1 MARPN
6 PPSSHG
12 VALDAIDRVLLG
24 RLRSDGR
31 ATYAELARL
40 VGLTAP
46 SVQDRVRRLEDRGVI
61 TGYRALVAPEA
72 VGLNTAALVEIV
84 QSDAADQEDVARRLR
99 EIDEVEDCWAVAG
112 DESFIVK
119 LRVPDVAA
127 LEHSLA
133 RLRGVRGIARTR
145 TTVVLSTRW
154 EGRPQDLPA
163 PPAPQAPPAP
173 PASLGPPATP
183 GPPAPTAP
191 TASATQ

>member
-1 MARPN
+1 MTSRTPADPPARN
-6 PPSSHG
+6 PPPASSRGAHRPG
-12 VALDAIDRVLLG
+12 SVSGPSLDATDRALLD

-31 ATYAELARL
+31 ASYAELARL
-40 VGLTAP
+40 VGLSAP
-46 SVQDRVRRLEDRGVI
+46 SVQDRVRRLEERGVI
-61 TGYRALVAPEA
+61 VGYRALVPPDA
-72 VGLNTAALVEIV
+72 VGLSTAALVEIV

-127 LEHSLA
+127 LERSLA
-133 RLRGVRGIARTR
+133 RLRSVRGIARTR

-163 PPAPQAPPAP
+163 MPAVPAPRPDVR
-173 PASLGPPATP
+173 
-183 GPPAPTAP
+183 
-191 TASATQ
+191 

>member
-1 MARPN
+1 MARASRRTATPTN
-6 PPSSHG
+6 PGPDLDPTDR
-12 VALDAIDRVLLG
+12 ALLD
-24 RLRSDGR
+24 RLRGDGR
-31 ATYAELARL
+31 ASYAELARV

-46 SVQDRVRRLEDRGVI
+46 SVQDRVRRLEERGII

-119 LRVPDVAA
+119 VRVPDVAA
-127 LEHSLA
+127 LEHTLA
-133 RLRGVRGIARTR
+133 RLRRVRGIARTR

-154 EGRPQDLPA
+154 EGRPQDLP
-163 PPAPQAPPAP
+163 
-173 PASLGPPATP
+173 
-183 GPPAPTAP
+183 
-191 TASATQ
+191 TASES